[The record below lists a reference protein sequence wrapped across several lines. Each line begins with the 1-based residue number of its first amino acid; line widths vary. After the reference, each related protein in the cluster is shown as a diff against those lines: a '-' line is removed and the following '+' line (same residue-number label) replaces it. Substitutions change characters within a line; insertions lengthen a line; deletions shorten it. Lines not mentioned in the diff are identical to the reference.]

1 MLSLKNSPDVLS
13 VQQVAE
19 ILNVSQR
26 SVYKLLEKDLIPH
39 RKIGRIYRISKQ
51 ELINFLKK

>member
-26 SVYKLLEKDLIPH
+26 SVYKLLENDLIPH